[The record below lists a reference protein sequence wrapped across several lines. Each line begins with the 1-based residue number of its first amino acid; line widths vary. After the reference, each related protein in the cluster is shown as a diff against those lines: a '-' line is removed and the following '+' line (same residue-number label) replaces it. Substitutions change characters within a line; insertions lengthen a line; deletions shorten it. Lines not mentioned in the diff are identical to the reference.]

1 LPLLERA
8 SLLWADDADMRVNL
22 AICLARLGRMHDART
37 AFLRALTIEPDNAKH
52 RYNYAML
59 LESAGDPAAAVRELD
74 RAIASDPAFAPA
86 PAARRRILEE
96 PPDAP
101 DRAPGP

>member
-1 LPLLERA
+1 MLERA
-8 SLLWADDADMRVNL
+8 SLLWPDDTDMRVNL
-22 AICLARLGRMHDART
+22 AICLARLGRTDDART

-74 RAIASDPAFAPA
+74 LAIVSDPTFAPA
-86 PAARRRILEE
+86 QAARRRILAE
-96 PPDAP
+96 PTDALTP
-101 DRAPGP
+101 AARD